1 MTSFERPAIR
11 NLLLAGIFV
20 LAFTFFIRA
29 IAPGPSKAPDYD
41 GSTRGEEVVV
51 HIEAGMS
58 GSEIGT
64 LLESKDVV
72 KSSLA
77 YFRAAVA
84 EPKSERI
91 APGEHRLETQIPARE
106 AVQQLLDAD
115 RIVNLVRV
123 RDGARI
129 KEISRALIE
138 AGFEKGA
145 VSAAFKEVRPPSA
158 FKTKSLEGFLY
169 PAFYSFPK
177 QTSASAA
184 IEVMLSKFDFT
195 TKKVN
200 WSYLDFTPYQL
211 LTIASLIEG
220 EGTPDVFDKV
230 SRVIYNRLEVGMRL
244 QFDSTVHYILD
255 SRGEIALSLKDT
267 KINNRYNTYMYQG
280 LPPTPIGSPTIKAI
294 EAALN
299 PAEGKWLYF
308 VTVLPGET
316 KFTASY
322 DEFLRF
328 KAEYKRNYEA
338 GKFE

>member
-29 IAPGPSKAPDYD
+29 IAPGPTKAPDYD

-138 AGFEKGA
+138 SGFEKGA

-177 QTSASAA
+177 QTNASAA

-200 WSYLDFTPYQL
+200 WSYLDFTPYEL

-220 EGTPDVFDKV
+220 EGTPDVFEKV

-328 KAEYKRNYEA
+328 KAEYKRNYQA